1 MRVISTPRP
10 FISPSLHRLKDLS
23 TIDLSH
29 NKLAAIPD
37 AIRSTDGLLVLDLG
51 HNEIAASGQAPLP
64 STLFVNCTELR
75 HLDLSHNKIEM
86 LPAPLRSATNLTSLS
101 LAGNPLGSSSMRPL
115 LACANLETLDLSAT
129 GRTADSIP
137 EELGSSLPNLRQL
150 ELTNNK
156 LDAVP
161 PGLLNMPAL
170 ERLDLSDNAI
180 VVLPDAIAGWTG
192 LVMLN
197 VSRNKLLALP
207 AAVGSLTT
215 LRTLYANHNGIVE
228 LPVEMARLTKLQQL
242 RLAGNALAS
251 VPAEVLKGCKA
262 IRTLKLHDNQLKT
275 LPAAVHGLEE
285 LIALTV
291 EDNEGFKM
299 PAKRDNVAA
308 GTDSLE
314 TFFTE
319 YVVASAVGSPAREHL
334 RQQLLGP
341 RDQSDQART
350 TSPQKMASTDL
361 KRGMDMVA
369 GVVAKSTDR
378 TAAEDYERDA
388 LEEAM
393 AALVKPK
400 EVRNWSATMFG
411 DTLDYS
417 ELFDAETG
425 RTAGISSWR
434 IEQFVPVRL
443 HEPEHHG
450 VFASGD
456 CFIVLST
463 RSIPK
468 GEDSIDCHEVY
479 FWIGATASLDKK
491 ASAAIN
497 AIQLRDFL
505 QVAAIIRREEEG
517 DESAGFKSLYDGN
530 LKVVEGGTES
540 GFYEVERPEH
550 IERLYR
556 LLGGRNIRADPLPC
570 STKMLTTENVLLL
583 DTADT
588 LYLWR
593 GSSIGYIEYHRIRL
607 FCERVLRGPS
617 GDGQSLEQIVEID
630 QGQEQ
635 QYPAFYSRFVIDD
648 VPCEL
653 DYTIP
658 ESRSRIFEVKLGHGF
673 LELPQIASK
682 TQHYRR
688 DCLKTTGVYIV
699 DNHADL
705 FVWYGAD
712 SSKLVQ
718 SAAERLVEQIERTS
732 LRPAHVMITFLS
744 EGLESVI
751 FKTNFFGWDDVIQP
765 DHRETGPIDLDPG
778 HPGAIPDRADL
789 KDLFS
794 AARPVMSDAEAT
806 ELEEQWRD
814 DLEKCDAYVLQNR
827 NFVRMGPEDFG
838 TFHSE
843 NCYVFLCKEWH
854 LLPGSDDGGSEV
866 NGELEEDEDPPEE
879 SECTAYFWQGRDAGM
894 MGWLIFQHSFIN
906 EIRPLIAKQFDIPE
920 LRVIREFQTRESM
933 RFMALFDRKMVVHQG
948 HHRDEALKSTPQLF
962 HIHSWRPL
970 TYTRTIEVP
979 CKPESL
985 NSHGAFLLK
994 VPTADGG
1001 DGGIVYV
1008 WLGSQMAEEDK
1019 AIARA
1024 LPITDMWKDYTFKT
1038 IAEGTEAP
1046 ECFFWSTLP
1055 GPEPKFDRAFGGI
1068 RSTRVFECSCL
1079 SGFSVREIIPQVIH
1093 QDSLDEHLAYVISSP
1108 GSVYLWIGHV
1118 AGEVLRRWSRG
1129 AAREYAKRAMTT
1141 LELKAPEFTLVEGGC
1156 EPFEFTRLFHG
1167 WGRSIQK
1174 TVDLARPI
1182 PLLRNI
1188 LDPLPPRPVLYERH
1202 PEAPFYLH
1210 LRETVRGRGDPVF
1223 DGIDDSE
1230 DGPAKRM
1237 EEAALLRARMITPS
1251 PMPSPNA
1258 KNSILSAAR
1267 FRRIASSPATP
1278 GTSTPGSKL
1287 NSSRLSARKSSSIK
1301 VSRRKSRL
1309 SLMGLADKTSV
1320 GSLFEDFEC
1329 EIECPEDLLNLAE
1342 AQRERAQSPLSLA

>member
-1 MRVISTPRP
+1 MV
-10 FISPSLHRLKDLS
+10 L
-23 TIDLSH
+23 
-29 NKLAAIPD
+29 
-37 AIRSTDGLLVLDLG
+37 AIRCYDQFTCSGLLVLDLG

-75 HLDLSHNKIEM
+75 HLDLSYNRIEM

-101 LAGNPLGSSSMRPL
+101 LAGNPLGASSMRPL
-115 LACANLETLDLSAT
+115 LACANLETLDLRDT
-129 GRTADSIP
+129 GRNAAGIP
-137 EELGSSLPNLRQL
+137 DELGSSLPNLRQL
-150 ELTNNK
+150 ELNGNM

-180 VVLPDAIAGWTG
+180 VVLPGAIAGWTG

-197 VSRNKLLALP
+197 VSRNKLTALP
-207 AAVGSLTT
+207 AAVGSLST
-215 LRTLYANHNGIVE
+215 LRALYANHNGIVE

-242 RLAGNALAS
+242 RLAGNALTS
-251 VPAEVLKGCKA
+251 VPVEVLEGCKA
-262 IRTLKLHDNQLKT
+262 VRTLKLHDNQLKT
-275 LPAAVHGLEE
+275 LPAAVHDLDE

-299 PAKRDNVAA
+299 PAKRGTIAA

-314 TFFTE
+314 AFFAG
-319 YVVASAVGSPAREHL
+319 YAAAGAAGSPARKHS
-334 RQQLLGP
+334 RRRLLGL
-341 RDQSDQART
+341 RDQSEQGRT
-350 TSPQKMASTDL
+350 ASPQKMASKDL
-361 KRGMDMVA
+361 QRGMDMVA

-378 TAAEDYERDA
+378 TAAEDCEHDA

-393 AALVKPK
+393 GALVKPK

-434 IEQFVPVRL
+434 IEQFVPARL
-443 HEPEHHG
+443 RGLEHHG

-456 CFIVLST
+456 CYIVLST

-479 FWIGATASLDKK
+479 FWIGATASIDKK

-517 DESAGFKSLYDGN
+517 EESDGFKSLYDGN
-530 LKVVEGGTES
+530 FEVVEGGTES
-540 GFYEVERPEH
+540 GFYEVERPDH

-556 LLGGRNIRADPLPC
+556 LSGGRNIRADPLPC
-570 STKMLTTENVLLL
+570 STKMLTAGSILLL

-593 GSSIGYIEYHRIRL
+593 GSSIGYVEYHRIRL

-635 QYPAFYSRFVIDD
+635 QHPAFHSRFVLDDD
-648 VPCEL
+648 VLCEL
-653 DYTIP
+653 DYTTP

-688 DCLKTTGVYIV
+688 DCLRTTGVYIV

-732 LRPAHVMITFLS
+732 PRPAHVMITYLS
-744 EGLESVI
+744 EGLESAI

-765 DHRETGPIDLDPG
+765 DHRESGPIDLDPG

-794 AARPVMSDAEAT
+794 AARPVMSGAEAI
-806 ELEEQWRD
+806 ELEEKWRD

-854 LLPGSDDGGSEV
+854 LLQGSDGSAGS
-866 NGELEEDEDPPEE
+866 GELEDDEDPPEE

-948 HHRDEALKSTPQLF
+948 HLRDEALKSTPQLF

-979 CKPESL
+979 CKPGSL

-994 VPTADGG
+994 VPTNGG
-1001 DGGIVYV
+1001 DDGIVYL
-1008 WLGSQMAEEDK
+1008 WLGSQVAEEDR

-1024 LPITDMWKDYTFKT
+1024 LPITEMWEDYTFKT

-1046 ECFFWSTLP
+1046 ERFFWSTLP

-1068 RSTRVFECSCL
+1068 RGTRVFECACL
-1079 SGFSVREIIPQVIH
+1079 GGFTVQEIIPQVIH
-1093 QDSLDEHLAYVISSP
+1093 QDSLDEHLAYIVSSQ

-1118 AGEVLRRWSRG
+1118 AGEVLRKWSSG
-1129 AAREYAKRAMTT
+1129 AAREYAKRSMAT
-1141 LELKAPEFTLVEGGC
+1141 LELDAPDVTFVEGGC

-1174 TVDLARPI
+1174 TIDLARPI
-1182 PLLRNI
+1182 PYLRHV
-1188 LDPLPPRPVLYERH
+1188 LDPLPPQPVLHRRH

-1223 DGIDDSE
+1223 DGEGDTEDD
-1230 DGPAKRM
+1230 PAKRM
-1237 EEAALLRARMITPS
+1237 EEIALLRARMITPS

-1258 KNSILSAAR
+1258 KNPILSAAR
-1267 FRRIASSPATP
+1267 FRRITSSPATP

-1287 NSSRLSARKSSSIK
+1287 NSSRLSARKSSSVK

-1309 SLMGLADKTSV
+1309 SLMDLTGKTSV
-1320 GSLFEDFEC
+1320 GSLFDDFEC
-1329 EIECPEDLLNLAE
+1329 EITCPEDLLNLAE
-1342 AQRERAQSPLSLA
+1342 AQRERAHSPLSLT